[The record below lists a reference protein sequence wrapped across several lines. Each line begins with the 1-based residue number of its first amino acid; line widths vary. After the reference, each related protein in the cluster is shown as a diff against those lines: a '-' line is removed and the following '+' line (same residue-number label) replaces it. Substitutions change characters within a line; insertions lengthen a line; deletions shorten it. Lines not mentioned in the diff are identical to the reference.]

1 MHSRNW
7 FCSWEA
13 GRSGSRRRRQ
23 RRLWMSPRPSPS
35 QTQAPRTGCSPQQ
48 DNHTARCTHKFFPQA
63 VYAHL
68 EDSGRKADV
77 TLAGGGLPA
86 RKRTARPRLTR
97 MWSTWARLRRW
108 TRSFRWGY
116 DERPRHNAQTDRV
129 LDLLQRNSTGA
140 FPIEAERHVVEN
152 LPASSGSVRTRRDG
166 ALAST
171 RGKAS
176 AIRYVTES
184 PGLDCFQLPRRG
196 VGINGSGNK
205 CRAPAMRN
213 PKTRPIHALLAGR
226 VVALAA
232 PLP

>member
-48 DNHTARCTHKFFPQA
+48 DNHTARCTHRFSPQA

-129 LDLLQRNSTGA
+129 LDLLQRNSTGGI
-140 FPIEAERHVVEN
+140 FNRHRYN
-152 LPASSGSVRTRRDG
+152 LSYVSRSESALRCGAKTRR
-166 ALAST
+166 AN
-171 RGKAS
+171 
-176 AIRYVTES
+176 
-184 PGLDCFQLPRRG
+184 
-196 VGINGSGNK
+196 INGSGNNAVLPR
-205 CRAPAMRN
+205 CATPRRADPLRLDIPRGG
-213 PKTRPIHALLAGR
+213 PK
-226 VVALAA
+226 
-232 PLP
+232 

>member
-1 MHSRNW
+1 
-7 FCSWEA
+7 
-13 GRSGSRRRRQ
+13 
-23 RRLWMSPRPSPS
+23 MSPRPSPS

-48 DNHTARCTHKFFPQA
+48 DNHTARCTHRFSPQA

-184 PGLDCFQLPRRG
+184 PGLDCFQLPRPRAQLTDEQLDALEKLVLQLG
-196 VGINGSGNK
+196 GRQKRI
-205 CRAPAMRN
+205 APAASEAVVDVAPAESEPDSS
-213 PKTRPIHALLAGR
+213 PKDWL
-226 VVALAA
+226 
-232 PLP
+232 

>member
-48 DNHTARCTHKFFPQA
+48 DNHTARCTHRFQA

-129 LDLLQRNSTGA
+129 LDLLQRNSTGGI
-140 FPIEAERHVVEN
+140 FNRHRYN
-152 LPASSGSVRTRRDG
+152 LSYVSRSESALRCGAKTRRANKWKWKQMSCSRDAKPQDRANPACG
-166 ALAST
+166 GRLT
-171 RGKAS
+171 S
-176 AIRYVTES
+176 AKTLNEMV
-184 PGLDCFQLPRRG
+184 PLNGGRRF
-196 VGINGSGNK
+196 
-205 CRAPAMRN
+205 
-213 PKTRPIHALLAGR
+213 RPE
-226 VVALAA
+226 
-232 PLP
+232 

>member
-23 RRLWMSPRPSPS
+23 RRLWMSPPPSPS

-48 DNHTARCTHKFFPQA
+48 DNHTARCTHRFQA

-116 DERPRHNAQTDRV
+116 DERPRHKVWPSFFWVSFVGFFGQFRGGAKEYTKTNDSWFV
-129 LDLLQRNSTGA
+129 QRGQA
-140 FPIEAERHVVEN
+140 FA
-152 LPASSGSVRTRRDG
+152 
-166 ALAST
+166 
-171 RGKAS
+171 
-176 AIRYVTES
+176 
-184 PGLDCFQLPRRG
+184 
-196 VGINGSGNK
+196 
-205 CRAPAMRN
+205 
-213 PKTRPIHALLAGR
+213 
-226 VVALAA
+226 AA
-232 PLP
+232 PLSGSAMK